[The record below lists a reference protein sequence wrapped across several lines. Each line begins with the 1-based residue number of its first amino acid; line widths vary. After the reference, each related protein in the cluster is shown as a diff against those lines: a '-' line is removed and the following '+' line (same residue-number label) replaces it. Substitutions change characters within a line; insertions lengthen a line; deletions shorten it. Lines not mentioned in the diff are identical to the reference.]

1 MEKHNRKPIQ
11 YQNQNIYACTLCKM
25 TGEFSSV
32 SVRLCVQR
40 IKRKINIQ
48 EHVDFW
54 KYLGC
59 VGKTL
64 EGFDAVLR
72 GDTHV
77 LQSYIRG
84 DIYLILYM
92 YKRIIQCKY
101 LM

>member
-1 MEKHNRKPIQ
+1 MFKCAQ
-11 YQNQNIYACTLCKM
+11 
-25 TGEFSSV
+25 S
-32 SVRLCVQR
+32 

-72 GDTHV
+72 GDTHI
-77 LQSYIRG
+77 LHNITE
-84 DIYLILYM
+84 DIYLILYV
-92 YKRIIQCKY
+92 
-101 LM
+101 